1 MQRTLIRLIATSLA
15 TLCTFAALAAPV
27 AVPGTKVTI
36 EPPEGFALSKQFPG
50 FMREDV
56 NASIVVTEMPAP
68 VMEIKKAMNK
78 EDLATKGM
86 VLLESKAIKHAGKD
100 ALFVK
105 VSQQA
110 SGIDFL
116 KWMLI
121 TGEERAT
128 TLVVGTFRSDTED
141 ELSAP
146 MRTAVLSTSFGAAP
160 KDAFEG
166 LQFRIEPS
174 AKLKV
179 AARVANMLM
188 LNESGTTTPVAAEAP
203 LYVIGSSVNETTI
216 GDLPKF
222 AQARAA
228 KTAKVKDV
236 RNFKGQPIKLDGL
249 AAYEIVADAT
259 DSKTGKALRL
269 YQVIAPEG
277 SNYFIA
283 QGLVGAQRA
292 GEFVPEFQRITGS
305 FKKASQ

>member
-1 MQRTLIRLIATSLA
+1 MLTSFCRIVTSLLA
-15 TLCTFAALAAPV
+15 LSAAIAFAKPV
-27 AVPGTKVTI
+27 PVPGTQVAI
-36 EPPEGFALSKQFPG
+36 EPPEGFTLAKQFPG

-56 NASIVVTEMPAP
+56 TASIVVTEMPAP
-68 VMEIKKAMNK
+68 VAEIKKAMNK

-86 VLLESKAIKHAGKD
+86 VLLESETLKHAGKD
-100 ALFVK
+100 ALLVK

-146 MRTAVLSTSFGAAP
+146 MRTAVLSSSFGAAP

-166 LQFRIEPS
+166 LLFRIAPS
-174 AKLKV
+174 AKLKL
-179 AARVANMLM
+179 AGRVSNMLL
-188 LNESGTTTPVAAEAP
+188 LNESGTTTPVAPEAP
-203 LYVIGSSVNETTI
+203 LYVIGSSMGEAAI
-216 GDLPKF
+216 GDLPAF

-249 AAYEIVADAT
+249 DAYELVADAT
-259 DSKTGKALRL
+259 DAKSGKALRL

-277 SNYFIA
+277 NNYFIA

-292 GEFVPEFQRITGS
+292 AEFVPEFQRVTGS
-305 FKKASQ
+305 FKQAR